1 MGDQVLAKT
10 EGCRVCL
17 AGGGV
22 VRLEHAPREKR
33 FAIRSTGSACRT
45 TLPRV
50 RNRIGHLFAVS
61 TRPTTERRTRS
72 VAETHRCA
80 LAGGSDFG
88 RRNGRTVVAHVGF
101 GADAGLKFFAALESR
116 KCLHR
121 VA

>member
-45 TLPRV
+45 TLPRI
-50 RNRIGHLFAVS
+50 RNRIGHLLAGS
-61 TRPTTERRTRS
+61 TRPTTERRTRN
-72 VAETHRCA
+72 VPEARRRA

-88 RRNGRTVVAHVGF
+88 GRNGRTFVAHVGF
-101 GADAGLKFFAALESR
+101 GANAGLERFAASE
-116 KCLHR
+116 
-121 VA
+121 

>member
-1 MGDQVLAKT
+1 MGDQIVAKM
-10 EGCRVCL
+10 EGCWLRL

-22 VRLEHAPREKR
+22 IRSEHASCERR
-33 FAIRSTGSACRT
+33 FAIRSTRSACRT

-101 GADAGLKFFAALESR
+101 GADAGLKF
-116 KCLHR
+116 
-121 VA
+121 